1 MKYDLAK
8 MLAEVQRDERS
19 GRKDDARVLS
29 QEQIRDLARGR
40 GRRRRTDKPVPG
52 K

>member
-8 MLAEVQRDERS
+8 MRAEIERDERV
-19 GRKDDARVLS
+19 GRRGEARVLT
-29 QEQIRDLARGR
+29 QAQIKELARGR
-40 GRRRRTDKPVPG
+40 RRRRTDKAAPQ